1 MLGQTESLYLNV
13 MVFMPRWRWWKRGE
27 EVEEEEEKEK
37 EEEEEEE
44 EEEDIVDRSAMP
56 IETFPWVPTLSVP
69 FYSSTA
75 LCVETD

>member
-1 MLGQTESLYLNV
+1 MKEV
-13 MVFMPRWRWWKRGE
+13 KE
-27 EVEEEEEKEK
+27 EVENKEVK
-37 EEEEEEE
+37 EVKEE

-56 IETFPWVPTLSVP
+56 IETFPWVPTLSIP